1 MRFISYTR
9 PFCQDWERRL
19 FYGMCRKQQTKS
31 RKMKKQRSILETKQ
45 EKSPDTDTDETE
57 RNDLPRIKF
66 KKQS

>member
-1 MRFISYTR
+1 
-9 PFCQDWERRL
+9 
-19 FYGMCRKQQTKS
+19 MCRKQQTKS